1 VKNQVTGHF
10 VLNAKSEEAQSKVF
24 IENGLEWE
32 YSLDQEKETLKT
44 TGPLYEAIVVLVSP
58 SSTPPPNS
66 FSPPCHG
73 VSFFP
78 SPPRIPFALSRN
90 NLCLDLCPAP
100 LWA

>member
-1 VKNQVTGHF
+1 MKNQVTGHF

-58 SSTPPPNS
+58 SSTPP
-66 FSPPCHG
+66 
-73 VSFFP
+73 
-78 SPPRIPFALSRN
+78 R
-90 NLCLDLCPAP
+90 PAGEGGAEEQMFWCSKDSDP
-100 LWA
+100 